1 MRGIFLLVLLFTAAT
16 AAPAASESAS
26 QIVRNIV
33 SLFVEPDNE
42 EAPYT
47 VEQTFDEIEKRVYP
61 ARKWACTGEQVEQDS
76 DDNGRMFW
84 KLFNYIQVKD
94 NGRKFWKFFNYIQG
108 ANTDERKMAMTVP
121 VATSVAINGEEVRVE
136 MFFRSINTY

>member
-84 KLFNYIQVKD
+84 KLFNYIQ
-94 NGRKFWKFFNYIQG
+94 G

-121 VATSVAINGEEVRVE
+121 VATSVAINGEV
-136 MFFRSINTY
+136 F